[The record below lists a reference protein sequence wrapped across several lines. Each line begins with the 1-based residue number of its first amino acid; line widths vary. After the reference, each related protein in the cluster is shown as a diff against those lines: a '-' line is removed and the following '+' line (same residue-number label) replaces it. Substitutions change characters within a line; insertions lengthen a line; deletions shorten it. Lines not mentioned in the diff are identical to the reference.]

1 MSALRTAALVAVLLA
16 LPACKDLNGGMNL
29 LQGLPEDAKPA
40 ALAAFDPPAA
50 VELVADPEPTPDP
63 APAPDPE
70 PPRFT
75 VLDPAGGPMGEEI
88 ATGVDCHPSF
98 RVRICV

>member
-16 LPACKDLNGGMNL
+16 LPGCKDLNSGMNL

-40 ALAAFDPPAA
+40 ALAAFDPPVIDPVAL
-50 VELVADPEPTPDP
+50 VELEP
-63 APAPDPE
+63 AVSSSVE